1 MKIIRNIVIAL
12 LLMTILSF
20 LIMKVIDKIRSL
32 PKGGYKIQNL
42 DKYDNIKIRNIGN
55 MKYPRA
61 YHQSS
66 VLKDGRIFI
75 TGGYDGTSDAGT
87 TLTEFYNPKLNKF
100 EKGPQMNLPHL
111 YHKQFTLS
119 TGEVAIL
126 DINGIEIYN
135 PSSNKFEL
143 MDDKL
148 LTRYN
153 RYLNSVN
160 YLLINHQILV
170 TGGYECNP
178 LGTSC
183 KKVDY
188 AELVDIK
195 NKKIL
200 KIDKLNNVRANHSSI
215 LVAPNV
221 AYLFFGSDIDEDTIE
236 RFNLN
241 SKKFE
246 VVDKIHYKLSLPFL
260 ICKQNEILI
269 FGGSYLLNKSNL
281 ISFFDIKNEKIYK
294 KISTQVKWTKN
305 IDSKIFN
312 LNNNNILFVNY
323 ERHNNTIKCLL
334 TIYNLD
340 TSKIKTIEA
349 PLPVYSNITQLTNTQ
364 FLVTGGE
371 SLNIKDSSS
380 DAVCLPNSPLL
391 CKEGAPQKNAYI
403 ISINI

>member
-1 MKIIRNIVIAL
+1 M
-12 LLMTILSF
+12 ILNF
-20 LIMKVIDKIRSL
+20 LITKAIDEIKRVPEREYKV
-32 PKGGYKIQNL
+32 QNL
-42 DKYDNIKIRNIGN
+42 DKNLNIKITHLEN

-66 VLKDGRIFI
+66 ILKDGRIFI
-75 TGGYDGTSDAGT
+75 TGGYDGTSDKGMM
-87 TLTEFYNPKLNKF
+87 LTEFYDPKSNKF
-100 EKGPQMNLPHL
+100 EKGPHMNLPHL

-135 PSSNKFEL
+135 PSANKFEL
-143 MDDKL
+143 IDDKL
-148 LTRYN
+148 LPRYN
-153 RYLNSVN
+153 SYFNSIN

-170 TGGYECNP
+170 TGGYECNS
-178 LGTSC
+178 LGASC

-188 AELVDIK
+188 AELADMK

-221 AYLFFGSDIDEDTIE
+221 AYLFFGSDSDEDTIE

-260 ICKQNEILI
+260 IYKQNEILI

-281 ISFFDIKNEKIYK
+281 ISFFNTKNEKIDK

-305 IDSKIFN
+305 INSKIFD

-323 ERHNNTIKCLL
+323 ERHNNTIKCIL

-349 PLPVYSNITQLTNTQ
+349 PLSVYSNITQLTNTQ

-371 SLNIKDSSS
+371 SLNIKNSSS

-391 CKEGAPQKNAYI
+391 CKKGVPQKNAYI